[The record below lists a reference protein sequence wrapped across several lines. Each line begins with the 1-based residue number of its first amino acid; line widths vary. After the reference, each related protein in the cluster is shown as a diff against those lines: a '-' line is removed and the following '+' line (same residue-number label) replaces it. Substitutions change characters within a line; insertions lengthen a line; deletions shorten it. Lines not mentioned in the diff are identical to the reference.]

1 MKIFTNSNDANAQLG
16 VVERVSYMTGNI
28 GIAFINTIIAAF
40 LMFYYTDVLYLNAA
54 VLGTIMLASRIF
66 DGVTDLVMGLIV
78 DRTRSRHGRARV
90 WILRMCIPYAI
101 SGALMMLVP
110 AGATETVQYVYV
122 FLTYNLCNAICL
134 TAVYVPYNAM
144 TCNITS
150 NVYERGLLSVFV
162 MLGATIGTLLVQSTV
177 DAATKA
183 LGGGARAWQ
192 IVVAIYAACGL
203 VCQLICFFFTRERCT
218 AASES
223 EGERVHVDF
232 GLEMKALFG
241 NKYWLMAIATVFC
254 ALFSTAMLG
263 GCGMYYAKGILGD
276 TAFYASFANVMAIS
290 QLIVM
295 CVSFIFVKKLGKR
308 NMMVVGLALLTISAL
323 LQGVLPASLVT
334 ATIFSAGKGIGGGLA
349 GAVLYAL
356 VADTID
362 YGEWKTGQKAEG
374 VGMAAMTF
382 ATKIAQG
389 ITTVIIGALITWGGY
404 DAAAAVQSPE
414 AILAINAGFN
424 LIPAVAC
431 AIACVLMLLYDLD
444 KLYPKIQKELEE
456 RRKQK
461 TGTEGASL

>member
-1 MKIFTNSNDANAQLG
+1 MKLFTNSNDSNATLG
-16 VVERVSYMTGNI
+16 VVERVSYMTGNV

-66 DGVTDLVMGLIV
+66 DGITDLIMGLIV
-78 DRTRSRHGRARV
+78 DRTRSKHGRARV

-101 SGALMMLVP
+101 SGVLMMLVP
-110 AGATETVQYVYV
+110 MGAPDTIQYIYV

-144 TCNITS
+144 TCNITN

-162 MLGATIGTLLVQSTV
+162 MLGATIGTLIVQSTV

-183 LGGGARAWQ
+183 LGGDARAWQ
-192 IVVAIYAACGL
+192 IVVAIYAVCGL
-203 VCQLICFFFTRERCT
+203 ACQLICFVFTKERCT
-218 AASES
+218 AVNES
-223 EGERVHVDF
+223 EGDKVHVDF

-295 CVSFIFVKKLGKR
+295 CISFLFVKKMGKR
-308 NMMVVGLALLTISAL
+308 NMMVIGLALVTVNAL
-323 LQGVLPASLVT
+323 LQGLLPASLMM
-334 ATIFSAGKGIGGGLA
+334 ATVFAAGKGIGGGLA

-389 ITTVIIGALITWGGY
+389 ITTVIIGVLITRGGY
-404 DAAAAVQSPE
+404 DAMAVTQSSK
-414 AILAINAGFN
+414 AVFAINAGFN
-424 LIPAVAC
+424 LIPAIAC

-444 KLYPKIQKELEE
+444 KIYPKIQKELAE
-456 RRKQK
+456 RRAQKQ
-461 TGTEGASL
+461 ER